1 MARSQ
6 FKSKRSVSG
15 RKYSDLRKK
24 RACDM
29 AGIPSLTQIGKNKLK
44 VKRVRGNNI
53 KKQLLR
59 SESVSV
65 NIDGKVEK
73 LNIITVENNPANIHY
88 TRRSIITKGAV
99 VKTEKGSVRIT
110 SRPGQ
115 SGSLFGVLI

>member
-1 MARSQ
+1 
-6 FKSKRSVSG
+6 
-15 RKYSDLRKK
+15 
-24 RACDM
+24 M